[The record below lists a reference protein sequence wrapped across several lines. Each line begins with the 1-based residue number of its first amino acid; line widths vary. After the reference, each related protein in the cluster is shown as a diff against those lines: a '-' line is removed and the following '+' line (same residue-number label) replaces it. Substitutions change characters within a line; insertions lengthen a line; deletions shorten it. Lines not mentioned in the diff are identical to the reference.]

1 MFRMIFECVDQ
12 FIIEII
18 LFIHFITIKQIKF
31 YIVLVL
37 LNVTEIFFI
46 CMHFL
51 QSCNINNIILIF
63 AFANIIK
70 RFFLFITVVEYPN
83 FWRITHCIN
92 FVFYIIGIL
101 KYFDTSCE
109 TGMRDSKTV
118 LACIEILTF
127 IAENIMSKRRSTTL
141 YSILFLKQTTN
152 QNLDIKVHPIE
163 NSLNEII
170 ISFECS
176 ICMEQS
182 NEGVL
187 LKCGHTYHKTCIEKW
202 RKNKSTCPLCR
213 VVI

>member
-1 MFRMIFECVDQ
+1 MIFECVNHL
-12 FIIEII
+12 IIEIL

-31 YIVLVL
+31 YIL
-37 LNVTEIFFI
+37 LTILNITEIFFI
-46 CMHFL
+46 CIYFL
-51 QSCNINNIILIF
+51 QSCYINNIILIF

-70 RFFLFITVVEYPN
+70 RFCLFVTVIESPN
-83 FWRITHCIN
+83 FWRITHCIT

-127 IAENIMSKRRSTTL
+127 IAENIMTKRRSNTL
-141 YSILFLKQTTN
+141 YSDLFLKHITN
-152 QNLDIKVHPIE
+152 QNLDIKVHPIQ
-163 NSLNEII
+163 NSLDEII

-213 VVI
+213 VEI

>member
-1 MFRMIFECVDQ
+1 MGFFD
-12 FIIEII
+12 
-18 LFIHFITIKQIKF
+18 KAF
-31 YIVLVL
+31 Y
-37 LNVTEIFFI
+37 N
-46 CMHFL
+46 
-51 QSCNINNIILIF
+51 
-63 AFANIIK
+63 AFANIVK
-70 RFFLFITVVEYPN
+70 RFFLFITVIHSPN
-83 FWRITHCIN
+83 FWRITHCIT

-118 LACIEILTF
+118 LVCIEILTF
-127 IAENIMSKRRSTTL
+127 IAENIMTKRRSNTL
-141 YSILFLKQTTN
+141 YSDLFLRRITN
-152 QNLDIKVHPIE
+152 QNLDIKVHPIQ
-163 NSLNEII
+163 NSLDEII

-213 VVI
+213 VEI